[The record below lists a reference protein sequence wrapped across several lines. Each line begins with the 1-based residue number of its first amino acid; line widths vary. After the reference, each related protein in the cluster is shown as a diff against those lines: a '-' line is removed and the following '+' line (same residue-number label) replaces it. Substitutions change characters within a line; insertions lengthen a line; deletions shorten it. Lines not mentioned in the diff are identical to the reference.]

1 MIALAC
7 LLALVPGSEAFVA
20 APAAASRRL
29 SPQRPHP
36 RTAPLRM
43 GLGDFAVSL
52 KRKEVAALLDDLS
65 PKAAAALAAADA
77 APADAAA
84 VPALAAAM
92 RKASG
97 TMSVLAE
104 YRRKGSG
111 VEFVDEVPA
120 PQLVSPVF
128 REEGAAAASVCVG
141 AATGGCSVADVEAFC
156 AEQGTAAGDFPG
168 PLPVLWNE
176 LVCDRRQLAVAK
188 AAGAAGVTLSLPL
201 LGAEAAGELAAQC
214 AAFRLEVVAQ
224 VTTPEEVAA
233 AVAFGAPIVAV
244 QGLSLDAAIALRA
257 AIPEGTVA
265 AVHIPANDDK
275 MLDEAN
281 DAWLLRDAGYNC
293 AWVSE
298 LLYKFGNDDSE
309 SFKSII
315 KAIGAKGSVKY
326 GRASGNFGG
335 KGEGAKEYLGTLEM

>member
-65 PKAAAALAAADA
+65 PK
-77 APADAAA
+77 
-84 VPALAAAM
+84 
-92 RKASG
+92 
-97 TMSVLAE
+97 
-104 YRRKGSG
+104 
-111 VEFVDEVPA
+111 
-120 PQLVSPVF
+120 
-128 REEGAAAASVCVG
+128 AAASVCVG